1 MGTMVTGVG
10 AGQVSWTPWLQVW
23 GRGRSHGH
31 HGYRC
36 GGGAGLMDAMV
47 TGVGL
52 RRQLHSF
59 RNEFPSMWLSGTV
72 CHLSRTNV
80 FSSWTAVSPSNY
92 FPKKRAEY
100 LSTEYCCSCVVTLKF
115 IVSFFV
121 GAHQNFYHKK
131 LKITIPFYHK
141 KLKIT
146 IDLFLSF
153 EMKILLHINLWFE
166 PSH

>member
-1 MGTMVTGVG
+1 
-10 AGQVSWTPWLQVW
+10 
-23 GRGRSHGH
+23 
-31 HGYRC
+31 
-36 GGGAGLMDAMV
+36 MDAMV